1 MCNVQFC
8 SIKYNLFYCFV
19 NIGGIF
25 GGFSMFA
32 FGASDRQ
39 NEIRTKEATTT
50 FECSSM
56 SVSLCEIL
64 IDGFY

>member
-1 MCNVQFC
+1 MD
-8 SIKYNLFYCFV
+8 IE
-19 NIGGIF
+19 GIF